1 MNAALFCA
9 NTFASF
15 GRHDG
20 ERVNRI
26 GSISSVGR
34 NRLPVKVYPVSQP
47 SLERV
52 SRCFRAFLGREK
64 ELEVNRKGKEKK
76 KKKNSSVQVK
86 RPRVGS
92 PLGLTRRR
100 SLLSVVFD
108 GGIKL
113 FVASVSKRATR
124 RDGGQAR

>member
-1 MNAALFCA
+1 MLGAPRGSSLKDLKKKKKGISTSMNAALFCA

-47 SLERV
+47 SLESV
-52 SRCFRAFLGREK
+52 AMLSSSWEREGTRGK
-64 ELEVNRKGKEKK
+64 SERKRRKK
-76 KKKNSSVQVK
+76 KK
-86 RPRVGS
+86 
-92 PLGLTRRR
+92 
-100 SLLSVVFD
+100 
-108 GGIKL
+108 IA
-113 FVASVSKRATR
+113 ASR
-124 RDGGQAR
+124 